1 MAKED
6 DRAAGVAPS
15 EVTTALIKNGRPVV
29 SPGLVISASSKRSET
44 SSSSSSSTAAN
55 TVTLSPT
62 GLARVKQSPKGTQPQ
77 SNNNNNNNNSSTTN
91 NNGSNKND
99 RVSGEKRTHAHSSD
113 ALN

>member
-6 DRAAGVAPS
+6 DRAVGVSPS
-15 EVTTALIKNGRPVV
+15 EVATALIKNGRPVV

-44 SSSSSSSTAAN
+44 SSSSSSSTAA
-55 TVTLSPT
+55 VALSPT

-77 SNNNNNNNNSSTTN
+77 SNNNNNNSSTTN

-99 RVSGEKRTHAHSSD
+99 RVSGE
-113 ALN
+113 LNGHTRIPRMH

>member
-1 MAKED
+1 MVAKED

-15 EVTTALIKNGRPVV
+15 DVTTALIKNGRPVV

-44 SSSSSSSTAAN
+44 SSSSSSSTAVA
-55 TVTLSPT
+55 LSPT

-77 SNNNNNNNNSSTTN
+77 SNNNNNNNSSTTN

-99 RVSGEKRTHAHSSD
+99 RVSGELSGHTRIPRMH
-113 ALN
+113 

>member
-15 EVTTALIKNGRPVV
+15 EVATALIKNGRPVV

-44 SSSSSSSTAAN
+44 SSSSSSSTAVA
-55 TVTLSPT
+55 LSPT

-99 RVSGEKRTHAHSSD
+99 RVSGE
-113 ALN
+113 LNGHTRIPRMH